1 MQLDRLSSYDLEEL
15 ERVKH
20 PTQEMV
26 VAVIQKLRTI
36 EAKKNK
42 TQLELTSLYETLEE
56 AAIDL

>member
-26 VAVIQKLRTI
+26 VALIQKLRTT
-36 EAKKNK
+36 EAEQNK
-42 TQLELTSLYETLEE
+42 TQLELTSLHETLE
-56 AAIDL
+56 AAEIDL